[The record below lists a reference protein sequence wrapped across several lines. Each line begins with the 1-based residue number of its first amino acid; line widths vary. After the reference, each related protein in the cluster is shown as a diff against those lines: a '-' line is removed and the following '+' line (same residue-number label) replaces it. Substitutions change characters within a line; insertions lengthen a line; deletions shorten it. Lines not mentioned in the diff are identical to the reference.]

1 MTTPSALSW
10 KRSLATCAAAV
21 FALSTALIPTAAV
34 AQSAAAIAP
43 TAPNAADAA
52 EALQLAERGRI
63 QAEREMTQTL
73 FATQEAQCYQ
83 TFAVNDCL
91 SRVRHARRDIL
102 ADLRRQDLVLTSAE
116 AKRKAANQLLRADG
130 KASAASAQT
139 QAAQL
144 ANAQAE
150 QQERQRV
157 FDEKALQRRVLP
169 GGAPSG
175 PSGTSPGVGSQ

>member
-10 KRSLATCAAAV
+10 KRGLATCAAAAY
-21 FALSTALIPTAAV
+21 ALTAALIPTAA
-34 AQSAAAIAP
+34 AIAP
-43 TAPNAADAA
+43 NAPNSADAA
-52 EALQLAERGRI
+52 DALQLAERGRI
-63 QAEREMTQTL
+63 QAEREMTQIQ
-73 FATQEAQCYQ
+73 FAAKEAQCYQ

-102 ADLRRQDLVLTSAE
+102 ADLRRQDLVLNSAE
-116 AKRKAANQLLRADG
+116 AKRKAADQLLRADG
-130 KASAASAQT
+130 KASAVSAQT

-157 FDEKALQRRVLP
+157 FDEKAAQRRALP
-169 GGAPSG
+169 GSA
-175 PSGTSPGVGSQ
+175 PSGTSPRVGSQ